1 MKKTISF
8 LIIFLIVLSMCACDK
23 TGSVKENTLLP
34 SATDN
39 TQNSEMNKSYKVPK
53 SMALYNSNN
62 EMIEKDIWEWNFDNN
77 TYTQV
82 RLESEQTDQ
91 VTYSFSCNT
100 NGMITEIKNEDKTKT
115 FSYDQNN
122 KLIKYGDTEVIYSN
136 NYKTAKNGQKIYSF
150 DPNGNV
156 IKMESDNGNFI
167 CEATYDDYNNL
178 ITYTENGQ
186 LRIDKSKRKYDDK
199 NNIIEIILDGKTDA
213 EIDTIKYKY
222 ENNYPVE
229 ILDLYYNQK
238 LLIEYTD
245 VTEIQYNAL
254 RELRFSDFNFPYTI
268 HQMTTEFLYDFYK
281 PI

>member
-122 KLIKYGDTEVIYSN
+122 KLIKYGNTEVIYSN
-136 NYKTAKNGQKIYSF
+136 DYKIAKNGQVIYSF
-150 DPNGNV
+150 DSKGNV
-156 IKMESDNGNFI
+156 IKMEADNGNFI

-178 ITYTENGQ
+178 ITYTENGHS
-186 LRIDKSKRKYDDK
+186 RINKSKIKYDDN
-199 NNIIEIILDGKTDA
+199 NNIIEITL
-213 EIDTIKYKY
+213 IDETETIKYKY

-268 HQMTTEFLYDFYK
+268 HQKTTEFLYDFYK